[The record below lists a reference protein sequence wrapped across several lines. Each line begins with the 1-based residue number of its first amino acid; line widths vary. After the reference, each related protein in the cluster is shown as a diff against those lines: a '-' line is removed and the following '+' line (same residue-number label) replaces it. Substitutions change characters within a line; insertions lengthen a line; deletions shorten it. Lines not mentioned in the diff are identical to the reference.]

1 MSKIPEHSDLVR
13 FDYECDE
20 LNGLKLACFFEYE
33 EEEVGSL
40 EPMSGLKL
48 EPDYPEAW
56 VLFHVYL
63 PEDHGG
69 LEIFGVLHESILKDI
84 QEKAEAH
91 FELQREEI

>member
-20 LNGLKLACFFEYE
+20 LNGIELACFFEYE
-33 EEEVGSL
+33 EEELGSV

-56 VLFHVYL
+56 NLHYVYL
-63 PEDHGG
+63 PDG
-69 LEIFGVLHESILKDI
+69 LDIFGVLHESILQDI
-84 QEKAEAH
+84 QERAVNY
-91 FELQREEI
+91 FETQKGDF

>member
-20 LNGLKLACFFEYE
+20 LNGVELACFFEYE
-33 EEEVGSL
+33 EEELGSV

-56 VLFHVYL
+56 NLQYVHL
-63 PEDHGG
+63 PDG
-69 LEIFGVLHESILKDI
+69 LDIFGILHESILQDI
-84 QEKAEAH
+84 QERAVNYFEAQKGD
-91 FELQREEI
+91 F

>member
-20 LNGLKLACFFEYE
+20 LNGVELVCFFEYE
-33 EEEVGSL
+33 DEELGSV

-56 VLFHVYL
+56 NLYYVYL
-63 PEDHGG
+63 PDG
-69 LEIFGVLHESILKDI
+69 LEICGILHEAILQDI
-84 QEKAEAH
+84 QTRAVNY
-91 FELQREEI
+91 FETQKEDF